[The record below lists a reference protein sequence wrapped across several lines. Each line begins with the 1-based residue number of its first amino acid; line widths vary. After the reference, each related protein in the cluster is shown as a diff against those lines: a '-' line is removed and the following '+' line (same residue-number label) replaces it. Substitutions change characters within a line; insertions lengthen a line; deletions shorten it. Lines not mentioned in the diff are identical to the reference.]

1 MGRDV
6 ASIFCMVLM
15 ASICSYPTENG
26 DVVAGLLRASVKS
39 SKDRRA
45 SSLDDCF
52 LRLAVMWA
60 KFYCIDYP
68 LCTHGW

>member
-1 MGRDV
+1 MVGRDV

-45 SSLDDCF
+45 SSLGD
-52 LRLAVMWA
+52 
-60 KFYCIDYP
+60 
-68 LCTHGW
+68 